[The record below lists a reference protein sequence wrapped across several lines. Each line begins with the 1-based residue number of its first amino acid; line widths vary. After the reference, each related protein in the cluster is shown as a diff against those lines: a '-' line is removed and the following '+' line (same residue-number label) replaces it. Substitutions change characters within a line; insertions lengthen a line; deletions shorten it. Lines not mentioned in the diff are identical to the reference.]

1 MKKEGVFTP
10 VYITDEMGLKTYV
23 RTLQFIF
30 IKAVLDL
37 YPQATVIIEHSL
49 GKGLYGE
56 IHKNISLNENDIL
69 KIKNKMNE
77 IISKDIKIKKFQLKK
92 KKL

>member
-1 MKKEGVFTP
+1 MNT
-10 VYITDEMGLKTYV
+10 YI

-37 YPQATVIIEHSL
+37 YPEATVVIEHSL

-56 IHKNISLNENDIL
+56 VHKNILLNENDIL
-69 KIKNKMNE
+69 KIKNNMKE
-77 IISKDIKIKKFQLKK
+77 IINKNIENKKSFC
-92 KKL
+92 

>member
-1 MKKEGVFTP
+1 
-10 VYITDEMGLKTYV
+10 MGLKTYV

-37 YPQATVIIEHSL
+37 YPESTVVIEHSL

-56 IHKNISLNENDIL
+56 IHKTLSLNENDIL
-69 KIKNKMNE
+69 KIKNRMNE
-77 IISKDIKIKKFQLKK
+77 IINKDIKIKITVKK
-92 KKL
+92 KEL